1 MIKVLKKVV
10 SLAAVASM
18 FMCSLSGMSVNAA
31 TNGDNVRVSEVEFIG
46 TRDSLGAKVFVRNSG
61 TPIGCSLVLAVY
73 NADKTL
79 KDAVVCKGEN
89 GILEAGTLDAS
100 GEGEVAKAYV
110 WKDGDTS
117 PLVEAANI
125 SKDFE
130 EILEKLDITFDG
142 VSFKDYIGT
151 DFDFQNIV
159 YNKTLAS
166 GSDYPEIR
174 VKSDNNAVK
183 AKIVTDEDKKT
194 STITI
199 EYGVEKNTKE
209 MYNWDGS
216 CDNAYHMIYSK
227 ENARTYT
234 INYTVDENKT
244 ELKFERP
251 EMNKAVYKLSQ
262 WYEKHIDVEDGKTT
276 DISAYVE
283 NWFHQDTFIVVKAD
297 NPNATTKDVFVK
309 PNGSNIE
316 DGDIIEQNG
325 HKFVRDIGTIGD
337 NGPLMLLENMH
348 GVDYA
353 EGIFGTPTSWPE
365 DQNVY
370 SYRQSVWEMNDAAAQ
385 KLKGGW
391 MIIACNEN
399 YSSDIKFKIKQSA
412 TVYILRIDGNNT
424 GVWDSADK
432 NTLWTDKSSEMSNS
446 ISFRYQDVTNI
457 VSIAYM
463 IKNGIIG
470 KEDIVW
476 NDGSAGYC
484 LNTSSPFGWNYDLG
498 SSRCDNQITVDGQTA
513 ELGELKNNTYFTS
526 NPGKETADKWLD
538 ALIDAIDV
546 RNTIVAY
553 VGYDE
558 SKAGAVAFGHFEY
571 GPLKTSVSETVNG
584 EQKSLYPAWSDRDVA
599 GYNSITHYPSVM
611 NLYGAENIYTGING
625 FNNTKTKEKAI
636 TFKVNKDAEVIV
648 FKYNNDDYIDNIP
661 ESERDGWSQLGYY
674 KNGEWV
680 GKWNTIG
687 NEIGAYYGPAIRSY
701 KMSAAKEYV
710 AGETVKIYGSDEK
723 AGLMIIVKPLSR

>member
-18 FMCSLSGMSVNAA
+18 FICSLSGMSVNAA

-61 TPIGCSLVLAVY
+61 TPIGCLLVLAVY

-79 KDAVVCKGEN
+79 KDAVVCKGKN

-110 WKDGDTS
+110 WKDGDIS

-209 MYNWDGS
+209 MYPWDGS
-216 CDNAYHMIYSK
+216 CENAYHMVYSK
-227 ENARTYT
+227 ENVRTYT
-234 INYTVDENKT
+234 INYTVDDSE
-244 ELKFERP
+244 E
-251 EMNKAVYKLSQ
+251 YKDLEFQKPVINNDTYFLSK
-262 WYEKHIDVEDGKTT
+262 WYEKHIEVPEGNITDVT
-276 DISAYVE
+276 AYIQ
-283 NWFHQDTFIVVKAD
+283 NWARQDTFIAVKAD
-297 NPNATTKDVFVK
+297 DANATTKDVFVK
-309 PNGSNIE
+309 PDGS
-316 DGDIIEQNG
+316 DITDS
-325 HKFVRDIGTIGD
+325 DIVEKKGNKAVESIGAI
-337 NGPLMLLENMH
+337 GETPLMLLENIH
-348 GVDYA
+348 TVDYA
-353 EGIFGTPTSWPE
+353 SGKFGTPTFYP
-365 DQNVY
+365 DNQNIY
-370 SYRQSVWEMNDAAAQ
+370 SYSQAVWGMDSGADV
-385 KLKGGW
+385 LKGGW
-391 MIIACNEN
+391 MIIADNGGH
-399 YSSDIKFKIKQSA
+399 SDMINFKVKKSV
-412 TVYILRIDGNNT
+412 TVYILSLSDNT
-424 GVWDSADK
+424 TVKDSAENDACS
-432 NTLWTDKSSEMSNS
+432 WSDKSSEKGWQ
-446 ISFRYQDVTNI
+446 ISCKYQSATNI

-463 IKNGIIG
+463 IKNGIIE
-470 KEDIVW
+470 KSDIEW
-476 NDGSAGYC
+476 KDGEKGYC
-484 LNTSSPFGWNYDLG
+484 LNTSRPYGWDYKITGLT
-498 SSRCDNQITVDGQTA
+498 RCKAKITVDGQTA
-513 ELGELKNNTYFTS
+513 TLEELAGKQFFAQDAE
-526 NPGKETADKWLD
+526 KETIDKWLN
-538 ALIDAIDV
+538 ALLDAIDV
-546 RNTIVAY
+546 KSTIVTS
-553 VGYDE
+553 VGYGNN
-558 SKAGAVAFGHFEY
+558 AGAVAYGNFEY
-571 GPLKTSVSETVNG
+571 GPLKADVSTMLNG
-584 EQKSLYPAWSDRDVA
+584 ENRNLYPAWSDR
-599 GYNSITHYPSVM
+599 GGGNYNSITHYPSVM

-680 GKWNTIG
+680 GKWDTIG